1 MFPLNATATSMTPFE
16 EEATDVQARALSL
29 AVQVSPESS
38 LV

>member
-1 MFPLNATATSMTPFE
+1 MYPPNVTATSWAPSQ